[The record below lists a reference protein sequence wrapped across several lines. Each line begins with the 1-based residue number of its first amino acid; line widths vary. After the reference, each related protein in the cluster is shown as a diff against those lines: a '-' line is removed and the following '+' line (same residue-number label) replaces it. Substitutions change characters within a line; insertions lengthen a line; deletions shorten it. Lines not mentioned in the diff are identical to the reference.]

1 MLLIIMILTMTTS
14 FSSTILNGTENDST
28 IILTPSQLKETNLI
42 FAEHRKLLIE
52 NRLLKDQ
59 VNNYKEDN
67 NLLIKADS
75 LRVSQISLYKDW
87 NNSLNKSLKKKNK
100 TLLFWKI
107 GGLTISSSLLLL
119 FLIK

>member
-1 MLLIIMILTMTTS
+1 MTTS

>member
-1 MLLIIMILTMTTS
+1 MKSIIKKLSVLLIAIILTTTTS
-14 FSSTILNGTENDST
+14 FSSTILNGIENDST

-75 LRVSQISLYKDW
+75 LRVSQINLYKDW
-87 NNSLNKSLKKKNK
+87 NNSLNKSLKN
-100 TLLFWKI
+100 I
-107 GGLTISSSLLLL
+107 IY
-119 FLIK
+119 LIEWYC